1 MFSTSL
7 QCDRNA
13 DNSSSSKHQFSFNSS
28 TFPWT
33 TLASSVSTT
42 TSSVYKCTNIAA
54 AHRITKIAFFLLHR
68 PNISSGFMQ
77 NRSIVLL
84 VAVLNYRFTR
94 FPVYSLLFALPLPPP
109 PPPLSDSIIFSPISI
124 FFLPLPPR
132 SQNSPDS
139 IVQFS
144 SPRKL
149 SIILLKKKRKIYIRI
164 YI

>member
-13 DNSSSSKHQFSFNSS
+13 DNSSSSKHQFSLGNSS

-33 TLASSVSTT
+33 LLASSVSTS
-42 TSSVYKCTNIAA
+42 TSFAYKCTKIAA

-77 NRSIVLL
+77 NRSIRPPL
-84 VAVLNYRFTR
+84 AVLNCRFTR
-94 FPVYSLLFALPLPPP
+94 FPVYSLLFVR
-109 PPPLSDSIIFSPISI
+109 S
-124 FFLPLPPR
+124 FLPSLLSSSNPRFLSLLFSHLSPPIFLFPPSSLTKLPR
-132 SQNSPDS
+132 
-139 IVQFS
+139 QFS

-149 SIILLKKKRKIYIRI
+149 SIPVKK
-164 YI
+164 